1 MTFKPYPVLTAFTAV
16 SLLILLLLGNW
27 QYGKFSSKMAAKD
40 QVGPAPGIELVTT
53 EITVDA
59 SKGGNA
65 QLAYGIVDGEV
76 LWRRYVPARIKGR
89 DGVYLA
95 LWDMVGGVTPV
106 PLALEGLGTDNRAL
120 AVFEKPDIDKRFAS
134 KDKPEDDVWYTYDAA
149 AMLANMGW
157 ETPAPLTAEPLRVT
171 VQRPEIGRSRTTDN
185 PYAALR
191 VKDPL
196 PPQRHFGY
204 AITWW
209 GLGIA
214 LFAIYLVFHHVN
226 GRLRFRA
233 PARGETS

>member
-1 MTFKPYPVLTAFTAV
+1 MTFKPYPLLTAFTAV

-27 QYGKFSSKMAAKD
+27 QYGKFSQKMATKD
-40 QVGPAPGIELVTT
+40 QVGPAPGVELVTT

-76 LWRRYVPARIKGR
+76 LWRRYVPARIKGK

-95 LWDMVGGVTPV
+95 LWDMAGGVTPT
-106 PLALEGLGTDNRAL
+106 PLPLESLGTDNRAV
-120 AVFEKPDIDKRFAS
+120 AIFEKPEISNRFAS
-134 KDKPEDDVWYTYDAA
+134 KDQPEDDIWYTYDAP

-157 ETPAPLTAEPLRVT
+157 QESSGLTAEPLRVT
-171 VQRPEIGRSRTTDN
+171 VTQPELGRTRITDN
-185 PYAALR
+185 PFANPQ

-209 GLGIA
+209 GLGLA
-214 LFAIYLVFHHVN
+214 LLAVYGVFHHVN
-226 GRLRFRA
+226 GRLRFRN
-233 PARGETS
+233 